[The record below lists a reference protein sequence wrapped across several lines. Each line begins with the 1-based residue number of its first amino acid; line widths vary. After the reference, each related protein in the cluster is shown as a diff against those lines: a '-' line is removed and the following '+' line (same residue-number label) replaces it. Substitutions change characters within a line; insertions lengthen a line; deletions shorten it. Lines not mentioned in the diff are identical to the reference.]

1 LLSSGK
7 GNPYHHP
14 PTKRKEL
21 IKMKVIVYVNWR
33 EEEIITEKEYKEK
46 MTEVKKDK
54 EIFDDYKS
62 SYLNDYIEEFI
73 DKSPHPLNFETVF
86 NLTEAERQ
94 KILDEVREG
103 YENQVEEE
111 FSDEW
116 EEVEIDI

>member
-1 LLSSGK
+1 
-7 GNPYHHP
+7 
-14 PTKRKEL
+14 
-21 IKMKVIVYVNWR
+21 MKVIVYVNWK

-46 MTEVKKDK
+46 IKEVKKDK
-54 EIFDDYKS
+54 ENFNDYKS

-73 DKSPHPLNFETVF
+73 DRSRYPLNFETVF

-94 KILDEVREG
+94 KILDEIKEG

-111 FSDEW
+111 LSEEW